1 MVFWHKSPITRVG
14 RIMTVVAHHP
24 IVIELKGIAISKLT
38 ININMTILNVKAIA
52 FVYLDRTLV
61 DSDVAHREMNS
72 LALLRNPDRTIIV
85 ASPTSYG
92 ILRI

>member
-1 MVFWHKSPITRVG
+1 
-14 RIMTVVAHHP
+14 MTVVAHHP

-38 ININMTILNVKAIA
+38 ININLTVLNVEAIA

-61 DSDVAHREMNS
+61 DSDVAHREMNR
-72 LALLRNPDRTIIV
+72 LALLGNPDRTVVV